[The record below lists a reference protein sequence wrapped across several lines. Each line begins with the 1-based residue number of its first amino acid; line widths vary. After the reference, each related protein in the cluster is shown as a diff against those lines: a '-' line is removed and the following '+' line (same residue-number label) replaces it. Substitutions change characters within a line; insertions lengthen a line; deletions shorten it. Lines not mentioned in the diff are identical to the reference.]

1 MNELF
6 SAADLFNEGSKTT
19 KLPYG
24 IHTEVSVKS
33 VSRKE
38 TPNKNKFVEILFE
51 KDGATIQKT
60 LWTPKGD
67 YPLKNSDGVLIE
79 TKEEATL
86 RESKENL
93 RHIAKLLG
101 IFLPPEKLESFPNL
115 NYENF
120 IDKAI
125 TTLTP
130 ILNTKKVN
138 LKVIYDSDG
147 VYTELGR
154 FPDYVELYQ
163 EGVEPTLKYST
174 YELQNRSTPKAKS
187 APKKNDLEE
196 LLGDSPM

>member
-6 SAADLFNEGSKTT
+6 SAVELFADGPRGT

-24 IHTEVSVKS
+24 IHTEVTVKS
-33 VSRKE
+33 ISRKE

-60 LWTPKGD
+60 LWTPKGS
-67 YPLKNSDGVLIE
+67 YPQDGE
-79 TKEEATL
+79 TQDDAIL

-93 RHIAKLLG
+93 RHIAKVLG
-101 IFLPPEKLESFPNL
+101 IFLTPDKLESFPNL
-115 NYENF
+115 DYENF

-125 TTLTP
+125 ATLTP
-130 ILNTKKVN
+130 ILNTKQVN

-154 FPDYVELYQ
+154 FPDYVELFQ
-163 EGVEPTLKYST
+163 EGVEPTLKYSP
-174 YELQNRSTPKAKS
+174 YEIQNRSTPKEKS
-187 APKKNDLEE
+187 APKKNSLED
-196 LLGDSPM
+196 LLGDSPI